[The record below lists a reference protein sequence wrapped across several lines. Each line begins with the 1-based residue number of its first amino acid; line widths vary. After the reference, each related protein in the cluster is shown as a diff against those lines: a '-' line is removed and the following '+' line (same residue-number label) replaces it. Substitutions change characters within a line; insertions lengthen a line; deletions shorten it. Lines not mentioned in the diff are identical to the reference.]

1 MKEVVILRE
10 IALKVYV
17 YKFNFCFFFF
27 YQTIITSYAST
38 SELQFGCC
46 ETFAG

>member
-17 YKFNFCFFFF
+17 YKFNFWFFFIKP
-27 YQTIITSYAST
+27 IITSYAST